1 MQKIK
6 TSLSHLVLNFTRWK
20 QSLIKGWII
29 NSCHK
34 EQKIYIK
41 VLEEISDL
49 NGTNLQAFMIDV
61 SLKLS
66 CEKVV
71 LVEKSHL
78 SGLKAVKLHGA
89 K

>member
-1 MQKIK
+1 
-6 TSLSHLVLNFTRWK
+6 
-20 QSLIKGWII
+20 
-29 NSCHK
+29 
-34 EQKIYIK
+34 

-61 SLKLS
+61 SVKLS

-71 LVEKSHL
+71 LVEKNHL
-78 SGLKAVKLHGA
+78 SGLKAVKLHGT